1 VHLYRVFQT
10 INEAASAKICNPS
23 PYLDKVTR
31 GLRGNLDLMSQFTMN
46 SRMQSLPSANAPQNP
61 TNYIVDTVSGQHRF
75 ILENLTNLFNER
87 FASINGMCETILKQ
101 QNILYNNHQSL
112 AAGLQEMRTRQED
125 NHNQVISTLNERL
138 PQLETSLA
146 TVSKNMD
153 LLARGLR
160 QIDGK
165 VVPLAETTREME
177 LTVREIYESVKD
189 PRAFGTSTPLCR
201 LYVLNIA

>member
-1 VHLYRVFQT
+1 MQT
-10 INEAASAKICNPS
+10 LS
-23 PYLDKVTR
+23 
-31 GLRGNLDLMSQFTMN
+31 
-46 SRMQSLPSANAPQNP
+46 SANAPQNP
-61 TNYIVDTVSGQHRF
+61 TNYIVDTVSAQHQF

-87 FASINGMCETILKQ
+87 FAGVNRMCETILKQ
-101 QNILYNNHQSL
+101 QNILYNNHQGF
-112 AAGLQEMRTRQED
+112 AASLQEMRTRQED
-125 NHNQVISTLNERL
+125 NHNMVISTLDERL

-189 PRAFGTSTPLCR
+189 PRALGTFIPFCCL
-201 LYVLNIA
+201 LLLNIA